1 MGHICCQSAGSDVR
15 DETISS
21 IPTAPN
27 YPSHACVRLLRLTQA
42 IVFKGVS
49 DAEYWFLLAVAV
61 LLCSEFIVSLFPE
74 DVASMAKSRPTT
86 FGTKIKKQA
95 NDLVTKLMKCTPH
108 YIRCIKPNETKKPRD
123 WEESRYRWPPTLYC
137 HALRPCTATLYDLI
151 LLRSMT
157 LYCETGFDS
166 NGIQNGFEKWSLSWV
181 IEITPIIRVVCSYG
195 IAVDGSL

>member
-137 HALRPCTATLYDLI
+137 HALRPYTATPYDLI
-151 LLRSMT
+151 LPRPMT